1 MAPDLSQICRLDA
14 DCFSDPY
21 SEALWRSYL
30 DNVKRF
36 SIYLFE
42 DAGEQVGYACFSVLM
57 PEAELLR
64 IGVSPDKRGL
74 GYASRGLEL
83 AQEEL
88 SENGVERVMLEVR
101 ETNLAARKLYQNLG
115 YINDGVRRGY
125 YAAQADR
132 AAEDAVLMSLN
143 LK

>member
-1 MAPDLSQICRLDA
+1 MAPNLSQICRLDA
-14 DCFSDPY
+14 ACFTDPY
-21 SEALWRSYL
+21 SEAIWLSYI
-30 DNVKRF
+30 DNPKRF
-36 SIYLFE
+36 SIYLLE
-42 DAGEQVGYACFSVLM
+42 DGGEQVGYACFSVLM

-64 IGVSPDKRGL
+64 IGVLPDQRGL
-74 GYASRGLEL
+74 GHASRGLKL
-83 AQEEL
+83 AQQQL

-115 YINDGVRRGY
+115 YINDGIRRGY